1 MDPTEHRGDASRLV
15 DLLLRSCS
23 LQPMDG
29 LLLRLQFDVDFHE
42 VDERLPSGDLGAEL
56 DAWHL
61 QLNTPRLS
69 AAAAELPAEA

>member
-29 LLLRLQFDVDFHE
+29 LLLRLQFDVP
-42 VDERLPSGDLGAEL
+42 VALLWTR
-56 DAWHL
+56 
-61 QLNTPRLS
+61 PRYDIS
-69 AAAAELPAEA
+69 HAGHDIPPR